1 MNREPHS
8 IPIPVHDTTPTTPT
22 QHQLHNHPRTDLDQ
36 PSLCGTRSLKPAPPF
51 HHTDAHVYAANMKL
65 TSLLTA
71 IPLCAALAS
80 AIEINVDD
88 KGTPTLLLPALLL
101 PR

>member
-1 MNREPHS
+1 
-8 IPIPVHDTTPTTPT
+8 
-22 QHQLHNHPRTDLDQ
+22 
-36 PSLCGTRSLKPAPPF
+36 
-51 HHTDAHVYAANMKL
+51 MKL